1 MLSDEKVIP
10 ICRFWANKLWKRGQD
25 FDELVSVAYC
35 NLKTLDEKTDT
46 KLLHGWAKFSIIQH
60 ITNKSIV
67 SLPHITVEAKQEKLQ
82 NFVENYPLV
91 LKELKKEKTDQDQI
105 ADLREAFKILNTDE
119 LDLIY
124 LYFWRGG
131 NVEMR
136 NFDTGALRDTLDGK
150 LSFSKGLCPKVLED
164 YLKYLDKHRN
174 LPDGSKREFDNWKKG
189 IPKDVYLDSLIRHVW
204 AVWLLMLE
212 FDEIVTLKDSLHG
225 VMFNTMGLLYEI
237 NRDEEKSKN
246 KRA

>member
-124 LYFWRGG
+124 LYFWRGWTY
-131 NVEMR
+131 R
-136 NFDTGALRDTLDGK
+136 K
-150 LSFSKGLCPKVLED
+150 ISK
-164 YLKYLDKHRN
+164 
-174 LPDGSKREFDNWKKG
+174 EF
-189 IPKDVYLDSLIRHVW
+189 
-204 AVWLLMLE
+204 
-212 FDEIVTLKDSLHG
+212 
-225 VMFNTMGLLYEI
+225 
-237 NRDEEKSKN
+237 EKSIFWVRKHI
-246 KRA
+246 KQALLKIKKEMLK